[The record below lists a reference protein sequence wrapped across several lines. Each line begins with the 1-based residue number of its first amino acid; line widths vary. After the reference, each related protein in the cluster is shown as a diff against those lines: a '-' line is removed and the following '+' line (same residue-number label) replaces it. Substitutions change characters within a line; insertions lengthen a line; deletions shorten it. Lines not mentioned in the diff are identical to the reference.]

1 MSRWITFDR
10 ESRTAIAAATPFT
23 PELHDG
29 GNNDALGAALAS
41 AEDSVLLMPAA
52 DSERVLIV
60 QIRHVAP
67 VKPAERTPVY
77 EAGGFLGLRDEPV
90 YDSEPA
96 PPKKWWQK
104 ILE

>member
-41 AEDSVLLMPAA
+41 ANDSVVLMPAA
-52 DSERVLIV
+52 DSERVLIA
-60 QIRHVAP
+60 HVHQVP
-67 VKPAERTPVY
+67 VAVEPERTPVY